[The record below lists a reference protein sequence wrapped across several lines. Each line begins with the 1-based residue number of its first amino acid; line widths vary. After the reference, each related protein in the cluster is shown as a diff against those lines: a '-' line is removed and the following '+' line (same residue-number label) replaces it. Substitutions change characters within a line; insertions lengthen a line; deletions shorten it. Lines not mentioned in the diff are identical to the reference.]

1 MSPSTID
8 SLPAALAA
16 LEQLK
21 TRPLRSTGAWDLPH
35 VLHHVAQSV
44 EYSMHGFPQLRP
56 AWFRHTLGP
65 LAFAVF
71 SMRGRM
77 SHGLDE
83 AIPGAP
89 GIAQGE
95 PLPPAIEHVLG
106 SLRDFERY
114 TGPLMP
120 HFAYG
125 ALDKA
130 AYTRAHVMH
139 LADHWQVMTA

>member
-1 MSPSTID
+1 MSLSPIE

-21 TRPLRSTGAWDLPH
+21 THPLRSTGAWDLPH

-44 EYSMHGFPQLRP
+44 EYSMHGFPQLKP
-56 AWFRHTLGP
+56 AWFRHTIGP

-83 AIPGAP
+83 PIPGAP
-89 GIAQGE
+89 AIAQGE
-95 PLPPAIEHVLG
+95 PLRPAIDHAITALQAF
-106 SLRDFERY
+106 DRY
-114 TGPLMP
+114 PGALMP

-139 LADHWQVMTA
+139 LANHWQEMTG